1 MDIFKDCMWTL
12 SAPPDKLIAIRFICD
27 FEIEAVIKGNN
38 ILCYDLLTIEG
49 KSTQVHTSI
58 KKLYSSRNGS
68 SCQTFLWIKE
78 ARKIHKI
85 ENK

>member
-1 MDIFKDCMWTL
+1 MWTL

-27 FEIEAVIKGNN
+27 FEIEAEIKGNN

-49 KSTQVHTSI
+49 KLTPVKTTENY
-58 KKLYSSRNGS
+58 LFRNGS

-78 ARKIHKI
+78 ARKIH
-85 ENK
+85 